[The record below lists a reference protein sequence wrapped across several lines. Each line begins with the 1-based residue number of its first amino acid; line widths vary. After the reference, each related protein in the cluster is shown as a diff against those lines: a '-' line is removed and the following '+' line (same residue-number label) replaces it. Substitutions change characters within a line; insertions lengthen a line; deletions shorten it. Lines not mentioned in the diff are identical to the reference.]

1 MRLGDSI
8 GPSRREQPRVADLTV
23 GGLWA
28 GGARDTWLAGDA
40 CADPATCGVSDTS
53 NDTVVVRHWDGK
65 AWRAVTPPRAYINS
79 PLDQGAGPVAA
90 TSASNAWIFAGRG
103 TESVDY
109 TDALHW
115 TGKGGRCPRTTS
127 GWAVRWATGDVFTND
142 AIPSSKT
149 ARKQP

>member
-1 MRLGDSI
+1 M
-8 GPSRREQPRVADLTV
+8 
-23 GGLWA
+23 
-28 GGARDTWLAGDA
+28 
-40 CADPATCGVSDTS
+40 
-53 NDTVVVRHWDGK
+53 VVRHWDGK

-115 TGKGGRCPRTTS
+115 TGKG
-127 GWAVRWATGDVFTND
+127 WALSPND
-142 AIPSSKT
+142 IWVGGSVGY
-149 ARKQP
+149 RRRVHQ